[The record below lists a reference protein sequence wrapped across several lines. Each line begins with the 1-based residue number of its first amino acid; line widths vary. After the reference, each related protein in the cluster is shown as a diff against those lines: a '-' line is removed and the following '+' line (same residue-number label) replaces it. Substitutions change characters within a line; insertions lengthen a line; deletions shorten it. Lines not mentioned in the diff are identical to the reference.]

1 VIAHDLAARH
11 LALMDQP
18 DFPVVPSRL
27 SCDNGS
33 MMETVT
39 ELTLAQI
46 WNAQW
51 LRDQLQTTSGHPL
64 RVVYRGV
71 WTHGIGPDFTG
82 AYLDIDGR
90 LVEGA
95 IELHLRSSNWLAHA
109 HHLDPYYDTV
119 ILHAVLDDDLGRPVH
134 RRDGRSVPT
143 LVLRPFLPGRV
154 EDFPAD
160 PRLRPLGAIG
170 FDHCAPSVAANQ
182 PRALQRVWE
191 AAGDARLTS
200 KVAAVDGRLARE
212 TPAQV
217 LYSLLLDALGY
228 SRNRDGMREIA
239 ARLPYDHLEIRL
251 AGRQPSERWSP
262 AAGLLLGTGGFLPL
276 APREAEAAALTA
288 SDASGIEEAWRLH
301 GTAWHGMTLPA
312 NAWNLAR
319 TRPANHPLRRL
330 LALAKLLSHLDVGLV
345 EDLCALLKLPDP
357 HRALLDWLTTGNP
370 YLGAALAH
378 EMIVNVVVPFTLSYA
393 IWAEQDDLLTAAG
406 QLWDRLPAGRGNAVI
421 RRTVEQICG
430 PQQVPVRTAR
440 AEQGLLHIQR
450 TGCAPMRCYE
460 CPVAL
465 LALKYEAET
474 KPSLPG

>member
-1 VIAHDLAARH
+1 
-11 LALMDQP
+11 
-18 DFPVVPSRL
+18 
-27 SCDNGS
+27 

-51 LRDQLQTTSGHPL
+51 LRDQLQTAGGKPL

-71 WTHGIGPDFTG
+71 WTHGIGPDFSG
-82 AYLDIDGR
+82 AYLDIDGH

-95 IELHLRSSNWLAHA
+95 IELHLRSSSWLAHA
-109 HHLDPYYDTV
+109 HHLDPNYDTV

-143 LVLRPFLPGRV
+143 LVLRSFLPGPV

-170 FDHCAPSVAANQ
+170 FDHCAPLVAASQ
-182 PRALQRVWE
+182 PKALQRVWE
-191 AAGDARLTS
+191 AAGDARLAS

-251 AGRQPSERWSP
+251 AGRQPGDRWLR

-276 APREAEAAALTA
+276 APREAETAALTA
-288 SDASGIEEAWRLH
+288 GDTSGIEEAWRLH
-301 GTAWHGMTLPA
+301 GAAWHGMTLPA

-330 LALAKLLSHLDVGLV
+330 LALARLLSWLDVGLV
-345 EDLCALLKLPDP
+345 EDLCALLKVPDP
-357 HRALLDWLTTGNP
+357 HRALLDWLTAGNP
-370 YLGAALAH
+370 YLGTALAH
-378 EMIVNVVVPFTLSYA
+378 EIIVNVVVPFTLSYA

-430 PQQVPVRTAR
+430 PHRVPVRTAR

-465 LALKYEAET
+465 LALQFGSDT
-474 KPSLPG
+474 KPSPSE

>member
-1 VIAHDLAARH
+1 
-11 LALMDQP
+11 MDQP
-18 DFPVVPSRL
+18 DFLVVPSRL

-33 MMETVT
+33 MMESVT

-51 LRDQLQTTSGHPL
+51 LRDQLQTTDGKPL

-82 AYLDIDGR
+82 AYLDINGQ

-95 IELHLRSSNWLAHA
+95 VELHLRSSNWLAHA
-109 HHLDPYYDTV
+109 HHLDPNYETV

-134 RRDGRSVPT
+134 RRDGRAVPA
-143 LVLRPFLPGRV
+143 LVLRPFLPGPV

-170 FDHCAPSVAANQ
+170 FDHCAPSVAASQ
-182 PRALQRVWE
+182 PQALQRVWE
-191 AAGDARLTS
+191 AAGDARLAS
-200 KVAAVDGRLARE
+200 KVAAVDGRLTRE
-212 TPAQV
+212 TPAHV
-217 LYSLLLDALGY
+217 LYSSLLDALGY

-251 AGRQPSERWSP
+251 AGRQPGERWLR
-262 AAGLLLGTGGFLPL
+262 AAGLLLGIGGFLPL
-276 APREAEAAALTA
+276 APREVETAASTA
-288 SDASGIEEAWRLH
+288 SRASGIEEAWRRH
-301 GTAWHGMTLPA
+301 GSAWQGMTLPA
-312 NAWNLAR
+312 NAWDLAR

-330 LALAKLLSHLDVGLV
+330 LALATLLSRLDVGLV
-345 EDLCALLKLPDP
+345 EDLCALLRIPDP
-357 HRALLDWLTTGNP
+357 HAALLTWLTAENS
-370 YLGAALAH
+370 YLGKALAH

-393 IWAEQDDLLTAAG
+393 IWAEQDELLTAAG

-421 RRTVEQICG
+421 RRVIEQICG
-430 PQQVPVRTAR
+430 MHRVPIRTAR

-460 CPVAL
+460 CPVAH
-465 LALKYEAET
+465 LALQHDADV
-474 KPSLPG
+474 KPSPHE

>member
-1 VIAHDLAARH
+1 
-11 LALMDQP
+11 MDQP

-51 LRDQLQTTSGHPL
+51 LRDQLQTTSGQPL

-109 HHLDPYYDTV
+109 HHLDPNYDTV
-119 ILHAVLDDDLGRPVH
+119 ILHAVLDDDLGRPIH

-370 YLGAALAH
+370 YLGTALAH

>member
-1 VIAHDLAARH
+1 M
-11 LALMDQP
+11 LMDQP
-18 DFPVVPSRL
+18 GFPVVRSRL
-27 SCDNGS
+27 PCDNGS
-33 MMETVT
+33 MMESIT

-51 LRDQLQTTSGHPL
+51 LRDPLQTADGKPL

-82 AYLDIDGR
+82 AYLDIDGH

-109 HHLDPYYDTV
+109 HHLDPSYETV
-119 ILHAVLDDDLGRPVH
+119 VLHAVLDDDLGRPVH
-134 RRDGRSVPT
+134 RRDGRAVPA
-143 LVLRPFLPGRV
+143 LILRPFLPGPA

-170 FDHCAPSVAANQ
+170 FDHCAPSVAASQ

-191 AAGDARLTS
+191 AAGDARLAA
-200 KVAAVDGRLARE
+200 KVASVDDRMTRE
-212 TPAQV
+212 TPAHV

-239 ARLPYDHLEIRL
+239 ARLPYGHLEARL
-251 AGRQPSERWSP
+251 ADRQPDERRLL

-276 APREAEAAALTA
+276 APREVETA
-288 SDASGIEEAWRLH
+288 SLTPGQAAGIEEAWHQH
-301 GTAWHGMTLPA
+301 GSPWQSLALSAT
-312 NAWNLAR
+312 AWNLAH

-330 LALAKLLSHLDVGLV
+330 LALATLLSRQDVGLV
-345 EDLCALLKLPDP
+345 EDLCTRFRLPDP
-357 HRALLDWLTTGNP
+357 HAVLLDCLTSGNR
-370 YLGAALAH
+370 YLGTALAH
-378 EMIVNVVVPFTLSYA
+378 EMIVNVVVPFALSYA
-393 IWAEQDDLLTAAG
+393 IWTEQDELLTAAG
-406 QLWDRLPAGRGNAVI
+406 QLWDQLPAGRGNAVI
-421 RRTVEQICG
+421 RRTKEQICG
-430 PQQVPVRTAR
+430 PHRVPVRTAR

-460 CPVAL
+460 CPVAH
-465 LALKYEAET
+465 LALQHE
-474 KPSLPG
+474 